1 MIENSNPISPRLEL
15 LELDAVE
22 TPKLGHNL
30 NAGPVEAHGKRIL
43 LVEDQEALRACLRM
57 VLELEGHHVTESCN
71 GAEALSLFTPG
82 EFDLVITDLEMPV
95 MAGNQLAVGL
105 KLLAPVL
112 PILMITAYE
121 RACRNPENPVD
132 VLLHKPFTVA
142 HLHGALD
149 ELLSAHPQPAQL
161 DPVPAPITPSVA
173 FAPEDT
179 ACCSHAA

>member
-1 MIENSNPISPRLEL
+1 MIENRNPISARFEL
-15 LELDAVE
+15 FELDSVE
-22 TPKLGHNL
+22 TSSLGHDL

-57 VLELEGHHVTESCN
+57 VLELDGHHVTESCN

-95 MAGNQLAVGL
+95 MAGDQLALGL
-105 KLLAPVL
+105 KLLAPAL

-121 RACRNPENPVD
+121 GACRNPENPVD
-132 VLLHKPFTVA
+132 VLLNKPFTVA

-149 ELLSAHPQPAQL
+149 ELLSARPEPAQL
-161 DPVPAPITPSVA
+161 EPVPAPISPSVA
-173 FAPEDT
+173 FAPEET